1 MNLENRTIFI
11 NYQQLCNFQQKKR
24 KDFLPKEMTEI
35 IKIIVKIGI
44 IFKLIL

>member
-1 MNLENRTIFI
+1 MNLENRRILI

-24 KDFLPKEMTEI
+24 KDLLPKVLTEI
-35 IKIIVKIGI
+35 IKIIVKIEI